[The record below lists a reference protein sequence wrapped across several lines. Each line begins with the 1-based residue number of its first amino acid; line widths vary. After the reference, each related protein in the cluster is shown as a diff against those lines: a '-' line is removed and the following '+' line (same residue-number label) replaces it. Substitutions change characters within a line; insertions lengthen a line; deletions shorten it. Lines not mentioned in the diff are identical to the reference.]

1 MCTSWALSVYSYD
14 GPACDGLVG
23 TFFSV
28 LTRPGRDCARVPLTL
43 ARLLL
48 FHRRLHGTLRTTR
61 AEGPVKTA
69 CESEQTLS
77 VQRYMRRKNSDSFL
91 TREAAGV
98 KTRLF
103 SRATASR
110 ERCTAVDAVSMRART
125 PPRSPI
131 RARATKC
138 LLGDDA
144 SREIACDA
152 CEPTATSKS
161 YKCANTLIDLVSS
174 SSIDDTVS
182 VLTESVVLTS
192 TFLSTRP
199 SIYKPCTAHLA
210 RTPNGKRFLI
220 E

>member
-1 MCTSWALSVYSYD
+1 MRGHWSLHHCVSARVE
-14 GPACDGLVG
+14 ALVG

-48 FHRRLHGTLRTTR
+48 FHRRLHGVTHTCRLRD
-61 AEGPVKTA
+61 PVKTA

-77 VQRYMRRKNSDSFL
+77 FQRYMRRKNSDSFL

-110 ERCTAVDAVSMRART
+110 ERCTVVDAVSMRART

-138 LLGDDA
+138 LLGDDP
-144 SREIACDA
+144 REKNVTSACV
-152 CEPTATSKS
+152 PTGTSKR
-161 YKCANTLIDLVSS
+161 YGRANKLIDLVSS
-174 SSIDDTVS
+174 SSIDGTVKIF
-182 VLTESVVLTS
+182 TESFVLRSSFFS
-192 TFLSTRP
+192 TGPL
-199 SIYKPCTAHLA
+199 
-210 RTPNGKRFLI
+210 NGANT
-220 E
+220 

>member
-1 MCTSWALSVYSYD
+1 M
-14 GPACDGLVG
+14 G
-23 TFFSV
+23 TFFS
-28 LTRPGRDCARVPLTL
+28 LLMRPGRDCARVPLTL

-48 FHRRLHGTLRTTR
+48 FHRRLHGHMR
-61 AEGPVKTA
+61 ASRAHVPVKTA

-77 VQRYMRRKNSDSFL
+77 FQRYMRRKNSDSFL

-144 SREIACDA
+144 REESVSGA
-152 CEPTATSKS
+152 CEPTATRKS
-161 YKCANTLIDLVSS
+161 HGRANTLIDLVLS
-174 SSIDDTVS
+174 SSIDGTVN
-182 VLTESVVLTS
+182 VYTESFVLRSSFFPPDPLTLGLRLGS
-192 TFLSTRP
+192 RESEY
-199 SIYKPCTAHLA
+199 S
-210 RTPNGKRFLI
+210 
-220 E
+220 

>member
-1 MCTSWALSVYSYD
+1 MCACTSHARAFAPFPSPSSRGVTHTCRL
-14 GPACDGLVG
+14 
-23 TFFSV
+23 
-28 LTRPGRDCARVPLTL
+28 RD
-43 ARLLL
+43 
-48 FHRRLHGTLRTTR
+48 
-61 AEGPVKTA
+61 PVKTA

-125 PPRSPI
+125 PRRSPI

-161 YKCANTLIDLVSS
+161 YKRANTLIDLVSS

-182 VLTESVVLTS
+182 VLTESVVLKS
-192 TFLSTRP
+192 TKFPLDPLAKETGQTR
-199 SIYKPCTAHLA
+199 
-210 RTPNGKRFLI
+210 RKRQGQLLHS
-220 E
+220 

>member
-1 MCTSWALSVYSYD
+1 M
-14 GPACDGLVG
+14 G

-48 FHRRLHGTLRTTR
+48 FHRRLHGYMR
-61 AEGPVKTA
+61 ASRAHVPVKTA

-77 VQRYMRRKNSDSFL
+77 VQRYQRRKNSDSFL

-161 YKCANTLIDLVSS
+161 YKRANTLIDLVSS

-199 SIYKPCTAHLA
+199 LTFWTARLDS
-210 RTPNGKRFLI
+210 
-220 E
+220 